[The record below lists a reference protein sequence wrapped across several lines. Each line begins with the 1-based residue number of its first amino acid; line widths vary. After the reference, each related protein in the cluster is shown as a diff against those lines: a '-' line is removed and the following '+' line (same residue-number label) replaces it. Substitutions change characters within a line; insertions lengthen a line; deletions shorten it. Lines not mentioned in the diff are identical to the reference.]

1 MSSNSSHAGLKAVA
15 QSNADVVVT
24 RSDSL
29 DSGNCAPGTDEFIE
43 EHFPGKTSVTVKDL
57 IPFID
62 EWVAVRS
69 LLIWKLR
76 NNGATDE
83 TY

>member
-1 MSSNSSHAGLKAVA
+1 MCSSSHAALKAIA

-29 DSGNCAPGTDEFIE
+29 KSGNCTFGTDEFIKE
-43 EHFPGKTSVTVKDL
+43 YFPGKTSVMVKDL
-57 IPFID
+57 IPFIE
-62 EWVAVRS
+62 EWSSVRS

-76 NNGATDE
+76 NNGATNE
-83 TY
+83 MY